1 MITKLG
7 IQQFSLSNVSPSS
20 KICFLGLAMK
30 KIIFFIFFGPI
41 LTSFSDQSR
50 HLIHNPKRSDK
61 RCLVDSGDYNYS
73 GCFSVFR
80 GLYVRIGIFYFKL
93 FFMFFFSEF
102 LRVCNSLKFVSVLVS
117 QEMSFLHFSISKI
130 ILTMDIH
137 KLDQETEKIKT
148 EGK

>member
-20 KICFLGLAMK
+20 KICFLGLAIK
-30 KIIFFIFFGPI
+30 NKIFFVFFGPI

-73 GCFSVFR
+73 GCFSA
-80 GLYVRIGIFYFKL
+80 GIDRKCPEAL
-93 FFMFFFSEF
+93 EKCIDDS
-102 LRVCNSLKFVSVLVS
+102 LNSK
-117 QEMSFLHFSISKI
+117 KP
-130 ILTMDIH
+130 
-137 KLDQETEKIKT
+137 
-148 EGK
+148 